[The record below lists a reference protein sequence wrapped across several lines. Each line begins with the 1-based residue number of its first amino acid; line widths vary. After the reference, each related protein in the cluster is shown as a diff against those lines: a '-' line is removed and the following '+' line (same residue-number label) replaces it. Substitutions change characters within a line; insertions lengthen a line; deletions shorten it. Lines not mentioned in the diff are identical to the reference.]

1 MNSTTRRHFLQTG
14 VALSALAPLSRLGAT
29 SRPEATP
36 SASGMPGPSR
46 GLLFDRSDLPR
57 IRENLEHPRLNE
69 VRAMLRNINF
79 EAETRF
85 LTTELRLTNHVT
97 DFMRCWRLVQN
108 SAFAYAVW
116 GEAPQRELCLLALRR
131 LCDYKRWDY
140 FLEGGSLTIGLQ
152 RAPEATIATCYALDW
167 LGDALP
173 TDLRE
178 RVEQRIQNEGAPACY
193 RTLYGLKYPDRV
205 RGWTIDPEDDM
216 KFRFDLSRW
225 PLILNST
232 NLKVIPTCGLGLAGL
247 WFQGRHPQADRWL
260 ELARQSAQAFS
271 IMYGKDG
278 SYDEGVG
285 YWGYTTSH
293 LAIFADALHR
303 RLGVDDRA
311 LINYPGTV
319 RYALAMSMPTA
330 GAVIKDPNM
339 DKEYNATPKI
349 NYTPTQDVVNFG
361 DAGSGM
367 DVTVAG
373 WVGQIT
379 GDPLCHHVSHEV
391 GGLKQLQAAV
401 WFWPDA
407 KTSRPGPALHDVR
420 MSNDWVVSRTGWKPE
435 DTVVALRSGGPANHE
450 HADRNSVIL
459 KAHGERLFHDPF
471 KAGYSPTL
479 PTWLLRQTEAHSAV
493 LINGQGHQYH
503 DGREGTNPSFAEAR
517 VTAYAKGAGWMCV
530 TSDATDA
537 YALVLPE
544 VRFVER
550 TVVVLKPDVVLLL
563 DRVVLEKAHPVQLR
577 FQAFNDDGRAQVTAS
592 GSTFSIQR
600 PLAVAHGVAYS
611 ASAVEAETG
620 RLALPD
626 AEGVFP
632 YAHVSS
638 ASGLR
643 HEILT
648 LVSTGPAHT
657 AAANLAVTRETDGWS
672 VAGEHRGQRYA
683 ARLRVAEGKAPQFV
697 A

>member
-29 SRPEATP
+29 SP
-36 SASGMPGPSR
+36 SSPPASSSGASGAGR

-57 IRENLEHPRLNE
+57 IRENLEHPRLAE
-69 VRAMLRNINF
+69 VRAMLRNADLA
-79 EAETRF
+79 AETRF

-116 GEAPQRELCLLALRR
+116 GEAPQRDLCLLAIRR

-152 RAPEATIATCYALDW
+152 RAPEATIATVYALDW
-167 LGDALP
+167 LGDAIP
-173 TDLRE
+173 SDLRA
-178 RVEQRIQNEGAPACY
+178 RVEQRIQDEGAPACY

-205 RGWTIDPEDDM
+205 RGWSIDPEDDM

-247 WFQGRHPQADRWL
+247 WFQGRHPQAERWL
-260 ELARQSAQAFS
+260 EMARQSAQAFAV
-271 IMYGKDG
+271 MYGKDG
-278 SYDEGVG
+278 SYDEGIG

-293 LAIFADALHR
+293 LAILAEALHR
-303 RLGVDDRA
+303 RLGVDDRG
-311 LINYPGTV
+311 LMNYPGTV
-319 RYALAMSMPTA
+319 RHALAMAMPCA
-330 GAVIKDPNM
+330 GEVIKDPNM
-339 DKEYNATPKI
+339 DKAYNATPKI
-349 NYTPTQDVVNFG
+349 NYAPTQDVVNFG

-373 WVGQIT
+373 WVGRNAN
-379 GDPLCHHVSHEV
+379 DPLCHYVSHEI

-401 WFWPDA
+401 WFWPQT
-407 KTSRPGPALHDVR
+407 KTAPPGPALHDVR
-420 MSNDWVVSRTGWKPE
+420 MSNDWVVSRTGWSPE
-435 DTVVALRSGGPANHE
+435 DTVMALRSGGPANHE

-471 KAGYSPTL
+471 RAAYSPTL
-479 PTWLLRQTEAHSAV
+479 PHWLLRQTEAHTAV
-493 LINGQGHQYH
+493 LIDGKGHRYH
-503 DGREGTNPSFAEAR
+503 DGREGTNSSFAEAR
-517 VTAYAKGAGWMCV
+517 VTAYATGQQWMCV

-537 YALVLPE
+537 YALVLPD
-544 VRFVER
+544 VRHVER

-563 DRVVLEKAHPVQLR
+563 DRVQLEKARSVQLR

-592 GSTFSIQR
+592 ETRFAIQR

-611 ASAVEAETG
+611 SAPLRTETA
-620 RLALPD
+620 RLALPEAD
-626 AEGVFP
+626 GVFP
-632 YAHVSS
+632 YAQVSS
-638 ASGLR
+638 PSATR

-648 LVSTGPAHT
+648 VVSTGPSGSAPGG
-657 AAANLAVTRETDGWS
+657 LVAVREADGWS
-672 VAGEHRGQRYA
+672 IRGEHRGRRYT
-683 ARLRVAEGKAPQFV
+683 ARLRVADGTAPQFV